1 MDACIHAAKEKSY
14 VQTVHE
20 KSVSIR
26 FCIIYERYWFKA
38 FLKEFII
45 EICVRRKNIL
55 LYQEKYRNCQLNC
68 RYMYICTRSGDIYVN
83 FRPVC
88 MKKTLNRYLLY
99 LVVVYNFVLPNT
111 NSILDEKPIG
121 NFFSSPMVLHWGQI
135 NRYSME
141 KHISH

>member
-1 MDACIHAAKEKSY
+1 
-14 VQTVHE
+14 
-20 KSVSIR
+20 
-26 FCIIYERYWFKA
+26 
-38 FLKEFII
+38 
-45 EICVRRKNIL
+45 
-55 LYQEKYRNCQLNC
+55 
-68 RYMYICTRSGDIYVN
+68 MYICTRSGDIYVN